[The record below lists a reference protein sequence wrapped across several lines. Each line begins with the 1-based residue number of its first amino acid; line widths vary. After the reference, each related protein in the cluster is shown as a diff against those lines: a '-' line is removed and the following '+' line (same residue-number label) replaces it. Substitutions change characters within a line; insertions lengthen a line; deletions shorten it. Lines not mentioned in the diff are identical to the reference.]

1 MDGAVSDD
9 EFSLEPRADQEGG
22 DRDSSS
28 HEDELALRAAL
39 HYSVGEVCSGE
50 NGKIAMTGSAVSTL
64 AEVVFKF
71 SESLALDLRVF
82 AKHGKRAVVGVD
94 DVKCAARKDPKLVEK
109 LAGFESAMNLN
120 AGKKK
125 AAASRKKKDKDQQQH
140 QHQQRGAG
148 GATLAEDEG
157 EQEGE
162 RRTAPKSVPTSTAE
176 SSAMPLARQVATR
189 TAAARTTT
197 TGGGGGGGGSSSG
210 SGKAGSDNFVDL
222 LLDD

>member
-22 DRDSSS
+22 DRDSNS

-94 DVKCAARKDPKLVEK
+94 DVKCAARKDPKLVGK
-109 LAGFESAMNLN
+109 LVGFESAMNLN

-125 AAASRKKKDKDQQQH
+125 AAASRKKKDKGQQQH

-157 EQEGE
+157 EEEGE
-162 RRTAPKSVPTSTAE
+162 RRTAPKE
-176 SSAMPLARQVATR
+176 RR
-189 TAAARTTT
+189 
-197 TGGGGGGGGSSSG
+197 
-210 SGKAGSDNFVDL
+210 
-222 LLDD
+222 